1 MAGPDGEGFTQA
13 LAKQHQ
19 PEAADHLDKRQ
30 HRRARRVVVEI
41 KGLVNRQFDGGRPR
55 AAAQRQH
62 GRKAG
67 ETEHKDQRRDRWNLP
82 TQPRPLDQPEEDVA
96 AHAELG
102 GDLPLF
108 AGDIFQRLQQQARGH
123 RHIKEYVRQQ
133 DPL

>member
-1 MAGPDGEGFTQA
+1 MTGPDGERFTQA

-19 PEAADHLDKRQ
+19 PETADHLDKRQ

-41 KGLVNRQFDGGRPR
+41 ESLVNRQLDRRGPR
-55 AAAQRQH
+55 TSAQRQH

-67 ETEHKDQRRDRWNLP
+67 ETEHKDQRRNRRDLP
-82 TQPRPLDQPEEDVA
+82 PQPRPFNQPEKDVA

-102 GDLPLF
+102 GDLPLL
-108 AGDIFQRLQQQARGH
+108 AGDIFQRLQQQARSH
-123 RHIKEYVRQQ
+123 RHIKEHVRQQ